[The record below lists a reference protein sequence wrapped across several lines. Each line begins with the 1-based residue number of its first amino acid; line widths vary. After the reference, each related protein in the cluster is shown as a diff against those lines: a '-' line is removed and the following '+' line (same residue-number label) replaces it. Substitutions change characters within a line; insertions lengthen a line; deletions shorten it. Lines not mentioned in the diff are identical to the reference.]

1 MPKALNKAEIKALT
15 DQRLLAWYKS
25 LHRVCNSGTMCE
37 HRMEDWDRARMCWC
51 YHEARRELT
60 RRGVRD
66 YSKTKSFGFTA
77 PVEAGRKVA

>member
-1 MPKALNKAEIKALT
+1 MPKALNKEQIKALT
-15 DQRLLAWYKS
+15 DQRLLAWYGS
-25 LHRVCNSGTMCE
+25 LSRDCNSST
-37 HRMEDWDRARMCWC
+37 RWDSQAQQDQMCWC

-77 PVEAGRKVA
+77 PAQAGNEAA

>member
-1 MPKALNKAEIKALT
+1 MPKALNKQEIKALT

-25 LHRVCNSGTMCE
+25 LHRVCNTGTMHE
-37 HRMEDWDRARMCWC
+37 HRRFDWDQDRMCWC

-77 PVEAGRKVA
+77 PAQAGNEAA